1 MQVNSMLWLLSALLH
16 GFLIFNNWVRANV
29 DLLRMNTALL
39 HASRVGETAIHVGLT
54 VNAGLF

>member
-1 MQVNSMLWLLSALLH
+1 MLWLLSALLH